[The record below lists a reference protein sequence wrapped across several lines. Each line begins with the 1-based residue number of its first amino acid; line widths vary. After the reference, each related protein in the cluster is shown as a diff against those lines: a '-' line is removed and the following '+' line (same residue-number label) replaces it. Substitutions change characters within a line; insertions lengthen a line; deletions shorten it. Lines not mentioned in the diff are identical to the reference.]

1 MKRIAQVV
9 SVVLAAYLMGTVA
22 YAQTDVEK
30 RAAMEKK
37 IAAFLVDKLGD
48 DARGIRVTVVGN
60 KATLTG
66 EVTNHAVQEL
76 AEEVALA
83 VDGIKDVDNQI
94 KAAKEASTFSAGKV
108 KQESKDTQLEIKVK
122 DVLGNEIGRYAK
134 DVEVEVAGGWASL
147 RGKVPDKSRRDLAL
161 KAVAGVP
168 GITKVVDLLRVK
180 A

>member
-83 VDGIKDVDNQI
+83 VDGIKDVDNQV
-94 KAAKEASTFSAGKV
+94 KALKEDTFSAGKV